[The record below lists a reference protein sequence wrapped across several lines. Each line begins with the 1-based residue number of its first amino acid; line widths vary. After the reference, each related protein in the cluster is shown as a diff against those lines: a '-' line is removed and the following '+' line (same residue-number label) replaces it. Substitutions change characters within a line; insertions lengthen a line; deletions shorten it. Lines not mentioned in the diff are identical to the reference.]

1 MQIEVR
7 QWIERYQGC
16 DEAGDPIV
24 NGRANGFH
32 EQILQK
38 RITQRR
44 KGRKMKVI
52 LTLCVFAPLRDEISR
67 PFTLVPQHIEM
78 TRRENLHD

>member
-32 EQILQK
+32 EQIYK
-38 RITQRR
+38 RESRKGAKTQRSQDEGDPNSLR
-44 KGRKMKVI
+44 
-52 LTLCVFAPLRDEISR
+52 LCAFA
-67 PFTLVPQHIEM
+67 
-78 TRRENLHD
+78 